1 MELMFLFCLELTSVG
16 NFREVEYLFQPN
28 RLTSPPSEFS
38 MDVKKWV
45 VPYESCSVRRV
56 ALHISESKFL
66 LLFLDIRRRKFLNWI
81 GSSSFFKFQNFI
93 DPVMS
98 RGSIVGKYPI
108 PMTNIVLPLQS
119 TTSKNIANF
128 REIKFP
134 FPLKNIW
141 QIKFLNYRSFYK
153 FCIFVNLCS
162 RWYDMINASDFSIS
176 IKMQTEPS
184 TKLCPFTIF
193 VSQDRCSKKN
203 SRRRKSRGS
212 SFTKGPGCKE
222 PL

>member
-16 NFREVEYLFQPN
+16 NVREVECLFQPN
-28 RLTSPPSEFS
+28 RLTSPPCEFS

-56 ALHISESKFL
+56 ALNHIWIQISTFISRYSI
-66 LLFLDIRRRKFLNWI
+66 LFLDI
-81 GSSSFFKFQNFI
+81 SSFFKFQNFI

>member
-1 MELMFLFCLELTSVG
+1 MS
-16 NFREVEYLFQPN
+16 
-28 RLTSPPSEFS
+28 
-38 MDVKKWV
+38 
-45 VPYESCSVRRV
+45 RV
-56 ALHISESKFL
+56 LLDEWHWTISESKFL

-93 DPVMS
+93 NPVMS
-98 RGSIVGKYPI
+98 RESIVGKYPI
-108 PMTNIVLPLQS
+108 PTTNIAPSLQR
-119 TTSKNIANF
+119 TTSKNIRNF

-134 FPLKNIW
+134 FPFESIW
-141 QIKFLNYRSFYK
+141 QRKFLNYRSFYK
-153 FCIFVNLCS
+153 FWIFVNL
-162 RWYDMINASDFSIS
+162 WLINASDFSIS

-193 VSQDRCSKKN
+193 VSRDRYSKKN
-203 SRRRKSRGS
+203 SRRKKSRSS